1 MYVQIM
7 DNIKRL
13 VIQGDWSAGHPLPS
27 IRELAVALKV
37 SVITVK
43 RAYQELEQEGVIAT
57 RRGMG
62 SYVAE
67 YIAAA
72 SQQLETELR
81 GHLREAIRVANI
93 LNISASELEQRLVH
107 LIEQRDS

>member
-13 VIQGDWSAGHPLPS
+13 VIQGDWPAGHALPS
-27 IRELAVALKV
+27 IRELAVTLKV

-43 RAYQELEQEGVIAT
+43 RAYQELEHEGVIAT

-67 YIAAA
+67 HIAAA

-81 GHLREAIRVANI
+81 GHLREAIRLANL
-93 LNISASELEQRLVH
+93 LNISATELEQRLAE
-107 LIEQRDS
+107 LIETRD